1 MIPVVASITL
11 VSDERSTLGTLC
23 LSTRLEETGRRVH
36 LGWSGSVITAPLHRT
51 LTVLALVIYLA
62 LALYLS
68 RVLNTWDD
76 ESAYVALGRLATIGA
91 ISLYQDD
98 MTGQRM
104 PLPFYVEGASQ
115 VVFGR
120 DLWVARLVSLLIG
133 IGALALTIA
142 IARRLGGDLAGAL
155 AGLLLA
161 TQGVVVGYYATATY
175 YALTAMILMAAVWVL
190 LKEELPWRHAL
201 GMAIASLLFV
211 TRTNMFPALLFFFA
225 WAVLGARSAREQ
237 LAVVLVTVA
246 PPAIFFLSA
255 PTHVKLIAHI
265 PVLNHLV
272 APLGYRSILSFSILD
287 HAGLG
292 RQLWALAFIA
302 RRYESWALAATG
314 LVVVAVLLHLRG
326 RPIRSMPRRRG
337 VTALAFLWLWILVW
351 HFIIWRVNFRY
362 VLPFFSIF
370 APLVA
375 VLLGI
380 PFANLLI
387 RQDLSRAARTVLTLT
402 LIGALTLS
410 VLYIR
415 HPVLASPR
423 PRPFAHDSIQRLDRA
438 ATGLRTLVPRDETV
452 FLFAQPMVPY
462 LAGVNAPIQQLMS
475 PWATLAPAQSDERLI
490 SKSGVWG
497 ARELERWLG
506 CDLQYAVISP
516 SLLQTVE
523 SLRPEAVR
531 RIRELLEE
539 RFILVGQ
546 VGDTPLLTVGVYR
559 RTDDRHTC

>member
-1 MIPVVASITL
+1 MIPVVVSITS

-23 LSTRLEETGRRVH
+23 LSTRLEETGRRAH
-36 LGWSGSVITAPLHRT
+36 LGWSGSVTTALLHRT

-161 TQGVVVGYYATATY
+161 TQGVVVGYYATSTY
-175 YALTAMILMAAVWVL
+175 YALTATILMAAVWVL
-190 LKEELPWRHAL
+190 LKQELPWRHAL

-237 LAVVLVTVA
+237 LAVVLVTAA

-292 RQLWALAFIA
+292 RQLWAFALIA

-314 LVVVAVLLHLRG
+314 LVVVAGLLHLRPCT
-326 RPIRSMPRRRG
+326 RPLMRSSGHAMCVAGSSRS
-337 VTALAFLWLWILVW
+337 TFAQ
-351 HFIIWRVNFRY
+351 FR
-362 VLPFFSIF
+362 
-370 APLVA
+370 APTSSTSA
-375 VLLGI
+375 
-380 PFANLLI
+380 
-387 RQDLSRAARTVLTLT
+387 AAR
-402 LIGALTLS
+402 G
-410 VLYIR
+410 
-415 HPVLASPR
+415 P
-423 PRPFAHDSIQRLDRA
+423 
-438 ATGLRTLVPRDETV
+438 
-452 FLFAQPMVPY
+452 
-462 LAGVNAPIQQLMS
+462 
-475 PWATLAPAQSDERLI
+475 
-490 SKSGVWG
+490 
-497 ARELERWLG
+497 
-506 CDLQYAVISP
+506 C
-516 SLLQTVE
+516 
-523 SLRPEAVR
+523 
-531 RIRELLEE
+531 
-539 RFILVGQ
+539 
-546 VGDTPLLTVGVYR
+546 
-559 RTDDRHTC
+559 